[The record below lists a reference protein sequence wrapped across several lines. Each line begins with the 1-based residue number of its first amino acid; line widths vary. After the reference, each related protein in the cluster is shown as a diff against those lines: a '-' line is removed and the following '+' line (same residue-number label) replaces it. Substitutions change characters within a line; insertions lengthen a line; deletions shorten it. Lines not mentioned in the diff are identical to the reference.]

1 MISNEAVRQQLDNSQ
16 PGNQPTRQPVSTSTH
31 YTTDNCP
38 GLNLASAVATTFGV
52 GFSPQI
58 SFPSL
63 YVILLFTPLLDDH
76 VVTLLSVPVAAVLL
90 SLRNQRGIA
99 LALWTD
105 R

>member
-16 PGNQPTRQPVSTSTH
+16 PGNQPTRQPVSTSKH
-31 YTTDNCP
+31 YTTDSP
-38 GLNLASAVATTFGV
+38 ELNLASAVATTFGV